1 MYSIHPEG
9 MDILENWKEMMLTHT
24 HTRAQADTQR
34 QIHIITE
41 SKQSKQLNF
50 LFLLKMLLHNNKKYY
65 VV

>member
-24 HTRAQADTQR
+24 HTHVHR

-41 SKQSKQLNF
+41 SKQSKKLNF